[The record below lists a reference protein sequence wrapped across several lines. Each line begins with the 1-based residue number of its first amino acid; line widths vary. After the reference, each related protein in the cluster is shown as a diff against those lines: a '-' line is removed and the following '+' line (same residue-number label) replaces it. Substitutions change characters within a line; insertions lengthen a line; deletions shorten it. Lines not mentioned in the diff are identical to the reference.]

1 MPVPGGTFLI
11 AMGRTDRAVHV
22 QHDVLQPVAVVE
34 PVDPLP
40 VQIGQRRPVLR
51 HGQRLGLEPPHL
63 RGRGCLRI
71 DGTATDDLAHDGI
84 KSQSV
89 GVVDVLVARKPT
101 IDRLTEQTVKTM
113 EGVLAT
119 AAIIERTRRKIRQP
133 EHVIQLAHHQKAAV
147 GTELRATK
155 FQPHPAVK
163 TKPPITRFACTLRVI
178 HEARPLL
185 GSTS

>member
-1 MPVPGGTFLI
+1 MIAGAVEMPVPGGSFLI

-22 QHDVLQPVAVVE
+22 QHDILEPVAVME

-71 DGTATDDLAHDGI
+71 DGTATDNLTHDRDRAPA
-84 KSQSV
+84 V

-101 IDRLTEQTVKTM
+101 IDRLPEQTVKTM
-113 EGVLAT
+113 EGV
-119 AAIIERTRRKIRQP
+119 P
-133 EHVIQLAHHQKAAV
+133 CHGGCH
-147 GTELRATK
+147 
-155 FQPHPAVK
+155 
-163 TKPPITRFACTLRVI
+163 
-178 HEARPLL
+178 
-185 GSTS
+185 